1 VDPDP
6 YTDPAYH
13 FDADPDPTFQLGAN
27 STKLLAT
34 VQAITLL
41 CIFTSGVSLVL
52 VPNCVKRILNLPL
65 YQISLLKD
73 LKGEMES
80 LRREQAD
87 TKSKHEE
94 VLKAN
99 LRSVS

>member
-1 VDPDP
+1 
-6 YTDPAYH
+6 
-13 FDADPDPTFQLGAN
+13 
-27 STKLLAT
+27 
-34 VQAITLL
+34 
-41 CIFTSGVSLVL
+41 VL
-52 VPNCVKRILNLPL
+52 VPKCVKTRILNLPL
-65 YQISLLKD
+65 SQISLLKD
-73 LKGEMES
+73 LKGEMDS